1 MRQKLSLVVEV
12 VVNFVL
18 PWLCYRFAKTPLGE
32 ASALL
37 LSTAP
42 PILWSLMIVVRFRR
56 LDVVSVLVIVGILL
70 SLLTMA
76 LGGAPRILLMR
87 ESLITGLVGLALIAS
102 LLFPRPLMF
111 YLAQSTASQHSP
123 EEGDRFKLLWEKP
136 GFVRCMY
143 LLTWV
148 WGVGLIVETI
158 VRATL
163 AWTIP
168 TEQFLLISPVIGY
181 GVYFSLIGWTFWYVR
196 RLKAAAQ
203 RLEANA

>member
-18 PWLCYRFAKTPLGE
+18 PWLCYRFAKSPLGE
-32 ASALL
+32 TGALL

-42 PILWSLMIVVRFRR
+42 PILWSLVTVLRFRR

-70 SLLTMA
+70 SLVTMA
-76 LGGAPRILLMR
+76 LGGSPRVLLIR
-87 ESLITGLVGLALIAS
+87 ESLITGFAGLALIAS
-102 LLFPRPLMF
+102 LLLPRPLMF
-111 YLAQSTASQHSP
+111 YLAQSTASHHSS
-123 EEGDRFKLLWEKP
+123 EEGDRFNLLWEKP
-136 GFVRCMY
+136 RFVRCMY

-148 WGVGLIVETI
+148 WGVGLIVETV

-168 TEQFLLISPVIGY
+168 AEEFLLISPIIGY